1 MKNNVDLELSFNDWD
16 VSINKTL
23 KEPRRAYFSD
33 SESKVNYKY
42 KCQVNF
48 NCIAS
53 SWINFVLNTYEE
65 NLSLPKSSV
74 TLDQDH

>member
-1 MKNNVDLELSFNDWD
+1 MENNINLEFSFNDWA

-23 KEPRRAYFSD
+23 KELRRAYFSD

-48 NCIAS
+48 NCIAN
-53 SWINFVLNTYEE
+53 SWINLVLNTYEE